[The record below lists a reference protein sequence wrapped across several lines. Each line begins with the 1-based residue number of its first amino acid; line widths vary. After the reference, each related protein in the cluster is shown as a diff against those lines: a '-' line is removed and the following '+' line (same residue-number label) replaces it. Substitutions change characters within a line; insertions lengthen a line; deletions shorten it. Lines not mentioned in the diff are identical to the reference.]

1 MIGYIEQ
8 HQKTTM
14 KKHIKNFQE
23 LTLSENKAY
32 NSKAFDA
39 FMSSKDEYQT
49 PKTLGS
55 NRIQQIMDS
64 LQDAAY
70 DLDSIIA
77 DAGTSINAETSQ
89 AARECKAALQ
99 SALACMSRIAN
110 TIE

>member
-1 MIGYIEQ
+1 
-8 HQKTTM
+8 M
-14 KKHIKNFQE
+14 KKLVKNFQE

-39 FMSSKDEYQT
+39 FMSSKDEYQK

-70 DLDSIIA
+70 DLDAIIA
-77 DAGTSINAETSQ
+77 DAGTSINHENAQ
-89 AARECKAALQ
+89 AAMECKAALQ
-99 SALACMSRIAN
+99 AALTCMTRIA
-110 TIE
+110 TSLD